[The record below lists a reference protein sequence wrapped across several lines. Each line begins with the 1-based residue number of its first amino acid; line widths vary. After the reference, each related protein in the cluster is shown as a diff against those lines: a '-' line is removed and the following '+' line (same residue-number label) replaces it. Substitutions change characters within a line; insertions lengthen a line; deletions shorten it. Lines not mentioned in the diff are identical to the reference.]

1 MEMDEDVDDEDVGGG
16 GGGDWKNGGG
26 GGGRDTG
33 GFFRFPQQA
42 LNKMS
47 MALHKQLFL

>member
-1 MEMDEDVDDEDVGGG
+1 MMRTWGGG
-16 GGGDWKNGGG
+16 GGGGGEGTGRMG

-47 MALHKQLFL
+47 IALHKQLFL